1 MFFILILNTLKV
13 MIILFQIFS
22 LVNFCSA
29 TMARKKDKEKTYS
42 KALVLKP
49 KYTIAAS
56 PAISSIALTNR
67 FLAFSPGPPISY
79 FSTLASAYDPFVDS
93 SQKPKAPFIKYDKPS
108 AYVVVPYFQHL
119 FSIEINR
126 AHIKFSSQLVL
137 SYFPPNFHW
146 IPEHLTKNLSFYTNI
161 LIQTKSIHFKPIFC
175 KTEPSKLLFHNV
187 YFDKIISEKDWDD
200 HPSSPRVLDGFD
212 VTYCYYDYIEAW
224 FKFMLFQTPKFDHSW
239 FINFDKDFGGNLPI

>member
-1 MFFILILNTLKV
+1 

-119 FSIEINR
+119 FPLRLIVLTLNFLANWFS
-126 AHIKFSSQLVL
+126 HISL
-137 SYFPPNFHW
+137 
-146 IPEHLTKNLSFYTNI
+146 
-161 LIQTKSIHFKPIFC
+161 PIFIGF
-175 KTEPSKLLFHNV
+175 LN
-187 YFDKIISEKDWDD
+187 ISQRI
-200 HPSSPRVLDGFD
+200 SLS
-212 VTYCYYDYIEAW
+212 I
-224 FKFMLFQTPKFDHSW
+224 
-239 FINFDKDFGGNLPI
+239 PIF